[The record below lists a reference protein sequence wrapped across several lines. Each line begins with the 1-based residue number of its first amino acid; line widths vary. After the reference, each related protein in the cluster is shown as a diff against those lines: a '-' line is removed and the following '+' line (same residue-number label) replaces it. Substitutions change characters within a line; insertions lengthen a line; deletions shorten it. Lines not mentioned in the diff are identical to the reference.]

1 MKSSIFLWNI
11 VCFLTRSIVL
21 MSFFWELL
29 NCVTLFLVKSCINLV
44 EKKVAYSQYKFDRTQ
59 KSACWLRLLVFQRH
73 KSSFCFDI
81 RGPRFFLRVAVPIIS
96 KRFVKLCTIEY
107 SKKYEVIRW
116 LVSNLRLMF
125 AHLLKRAWKNERG
138 KWKIFENL
146 LWNSLSSKTTVVNET
161 LLGKT
166 QSRIARISLAW
177 T

>member
-1 MKSSIFLWNI
+1 MKDNLRQMWKLCYTGSYKNNVVNYAFSILIVFALIMCEIFHFFWNI

-81 RGPRFFLRVAVPIIS
+81 RGPRFFLRVAITIIS
-96 KRFVKLCTIEY
+96 KRFVNCVL
-107 SKKYEVIRW
+107 
-116 LVSNLRLMF
+116 
-125 AHLLKRAWKNERG
+125 
-138 KWKIFENL
+138 
-146 LWNSLSSKTTVVNET
+146 
-161 LLGKT
+161 
-166 QSRIARISLAW
+166 
-177 T
+177 